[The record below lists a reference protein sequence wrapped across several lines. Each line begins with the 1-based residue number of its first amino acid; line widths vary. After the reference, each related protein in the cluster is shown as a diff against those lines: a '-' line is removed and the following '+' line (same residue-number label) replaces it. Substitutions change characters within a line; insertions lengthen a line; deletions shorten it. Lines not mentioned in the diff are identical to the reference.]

1 MIARLFLSA
10 ILCLGFGVAV
20 SQDAAADEVSDL
32 RAENEALSD
41 ELQRLRNE
49 VAEIKAM
56 IMQEKISPAAGGSS
70 AAPAV
75 KSGSDKVSLKVSGQV
90 NRLVLFADDG
100 DQSRFFQADN
110 DESSTR
116 IRFQGNVDLE
126 SGWSAGTNIEVQ
138 MESNST
144 SDVTIDQN
152 KSVIGSN
159 SFTERKLEVFFKN
172 KDLGK
177 LSLGQ
182 GDTAS
187 NGVTEVDLSG
197 TSVISQ
203 VDSAVLA
210 SSIAFVV
217 SGTNGTSSGTAVGDI
232 FDNLDGLSRDDRI
245 RYDTPSFAGATL
257 STSWVDGDE
266 YDIGFRYG
274 REFDGFEVALALAYW
289 DATTTDDKTGYGG
302 SASVLAPFGTNLT
315 FSYAR
320 EDLDLVAAPNA
331 QADIEPEYWYA
342 KLGQQ
347 FKMTSLGKTSVS
359 IDYMSSE
366 DQSANGNE
374 GESYSLGIV
383 QKVDA
388 IGTEIYGT
396 VRQWDADIPA
406 VETENVTIGAAG
418 ARIKF

>member
-1 MIARLFLSA
+1 MISRWIFSLV
-10 ILCLGFGVAV
+10 LCLGVGTAL
-20 SQDAAADEVSDL
+20 SNTSKADEVAEL

-41 ELQRLRNE
+41 ELQRLRAE
-49 VAEIKAM
+49 VDEIKAM
-56 IMQEKISPAAGGSS
+56 VMQQQISPAAGE
-70 AAPAV
+70 AAADPVV

-116 IRFQGNVDLE
+116 IRFEGDVDLE
-126 SGWSAGTNIEVQ
+126 SGWSAGATIEVQ

-144 SDVTIDQN
+144 ADVTIDQN

-172 KDLGK
+172 KNLGK

-187 NGVTEVDLSG
+187 NGVSEVDLSG
-197 TSVISQ
+197 TGLISSS
-203 VDSAVLA
+203 DSFSLA
-210 SSIAFVV
+210 SSIAFVL
-217 SGTNGTSSGTAVGDI
+217 SGTNGTSSGTTVGGI
-232 FDNLDGLSRDDRI
+232 FNNLDGLSRDDRI

-257 STSWVDGDE
+257 STSWIDGDE
-266 YDIGFRYG
+266 YDVGFRYG
-274 REFDGFEVALALAYW
+274 REFDGVEVALAVAYW
-289 DATTTDDKTGYGG
+289 DATTTDDKSGYGG

-315 FSYAR
+315 LAYSR
-320 EDLDLVAAPNA
+320 EDLDLVAAPNT
-331 QADIEPEYWYA
+331 QADTEPEIWYL

-347 FKMTSLGKTSVS
+347 FDLTRLGKTAVS
-359 IDYMSSE
+359 IDYMASE
-366 DQSANGNE
+366 DQSANGIE
-374 GESYSLGIV
+374 GESYSIGVV

-388 IGTEIYGT
+388 IGTEVYGT

-406 VETENVTIGAAG
+406 VETEDVTIGAAG